1 VATRAK
7 TISPVVTFGD
17 RAHVISWAGLT
28 QATLDDG
35 DPVEMPGSADRSAQV
50 IGVLGVGGSVQIQG
64 SNDGVNWAAL
74 TDPQGNNLDMASLK
88 IEAISELTR
97 FVRPKVTAGDGT
109 TNLTVLLLVKRGQ

>member
-1 VATRAK
+1 
-7 TISPVVTFGD
+7 
-17 RAHVISWAGLT
+17 
-28 QATLDDG
+28 
-35 DPVEMPGSADRSAQV
+35 
-50 IGVLGVGGSVQIQG
+50 
-64 SNDGVNWAAL
+64 VNWAAL